1 MAAPLRRHGSA
12 RDEAGAGA
20 GGGECEAEE
29 APGGVPARF
38 GGAESGPGPKTLTPQ
53 AKREAVTVM
62 GARTEI
68 SERRA
73 CRLVGLSRTVLH
85 YEPKLSAPNM
95 QLGERIG
102 EVAAERRRFG
112 YRRIHALLR
121 REGLHANHKR
131 VYRLYRQAGLMV
143 TRRRK
148 RARVAVEREP
158 LLLPSRPNEVWSMDF
173 VMDALS
179 SGRRLKC
186 LTVVDDFTKEAL
198 ELVLDHSITGE
209 YVTRALD
216 QAVRF
221 RGAPRAIR
229 TDQGPEFTGRALDQW
244 AYRNGVDLKL
254 IQAGKPTQNA
264 YIESFNGKFRD
275 ECLNEHWFATLAEA
289 RVLINEW
296 RRDYNER
303 RPHSALQYETPAEF
317 AARARNAWLCERANT
332 MQ

>member
-1 MAAPLRRHGSA
+1 MAMS
-12 RDEAGAGA
+12 E
-20 GGGECEAEE
+20 
-29 APGGVPARF
+29 
-38 GGAESGPGPKTLTPQ
+38 
-53 AKREAVTVM
+53 
-62 GARTEI
+62 RTEI

-85 YEPKLSAPNM
+85 YEPKMSEPNLE
-95 QLGERIG
+95 LGERIG
-102 EVAAERRRFG
+102 EHAAARRRFG

-121 REGLHANHKR
+121 REGSQANHKR
-131 VYRLYRQAGLMV
+131 VYRSYRFAGLAV
-143 TRRRK
+143 ARRRK

-158 LLLPSRPNEVWSMDF
+158 LLLPTSPNQVWSMDF

-186 LTVVDDFTKEAL
+186 FTVVDDFTNEAI

-289 RVLINEW
+289 RVLINQW

-303 RPHSALQYETPAEF
+303 RPHSALDYLTPSEF
-317 AARARNAWLCERANT
+317 AARARTTSSCERVKT
-332 MQ
+332 MENST

>member
-1 MAAPLRRHGSA
+1 MAMS
-12 RDEAGAGA
+12 E
-20 GGGECEAEE
+20 
-29 APGGVPARF
+29 
-38 GGAESGPGPKTLTPQ
+38 
-53 AKREAVTVM
+53 
-62 GARTEI
+62 RTEI

-85 YEPKLSAPNM
+85 YEPKMSEPNLE
-95 QLGERIG
+95 LGERIG
-102 EVAAERRRFG
+102 ELAAARRRFG

-121 REGLHANHKR
+121 REGSQANHKR
-131 VYRLYRQAGLMV
+131 VYRLYRLAGLAV
-143 TRRRK
+143 ARRHK

-158 LLLPSRPNEVWSMDF
+158 LLLPAGPNEVWSMDF

-186 LTVVDDFTKEAL
+186 LTVVDDFTKEAI

-216 QAVRF
+216 QVVRF

-303 RPHSALQYETPAEF
+303 RPHSALDYLTPSEF
-317 AARARNAWLCERANT
+317 AARARTTSSCERVKT
-332 MQ
+332 MENST

>member
-1 MAAPLRRHGSA
+1 MAMS
-12 RDEAGAGA
+12 
-20 GGGECEAEE
+20 
-29 APGGVPARF
+29 
-38 GGAESGPGPKTLTPQ
+38 S
-53 AKREAVTVM
+53 
-62 GARTEI
+62 RTEI

-85 YEPKLSAPNM
+85 YEPKMNEPNL

-102 EVAAERRRFG
+102 ELAAVRRRFG

-121 REGLHANHKR
+121 REGSRANHKR
-131 VYRLYRQAGLMV
+131 VYRLYRLAGLAV
-143 TRRRK
+143 ARRRK
-148 RARVAVEREP
+148 RARVAVEREA
-158 LLLPSRPNEVWSMDF
+158 LLRPTRPNEVWSMDF

-275 ECLNEHWFATLAEA
+275 ECLNEQWFATLAEA

-296 RRDYNER
+296 RQDYNER
-303 RPHSALQYETPAEF
+303 RPHSALDYLTPSEF
-317 AARARNAWLCERANT
+317 AARARTTSSCERVKT
-332 MQ
+332 MENST

>member
-1 MAAPLRRHGSA
+1 
-12 RDEAGAGA
+12 
-20 GGGECEAEE
+20 
-29 APGGVPARF
+29 
-38 GGAESGPGPKTLTPQ
+38 
-53 AKREAVTVM
+53 M
-62 GARTEI
+62 GTRTGI

-73 CRLVGLSRTVLH
+73 CRLVGISRTVLH
-85 YEPKLSAPNM
+85 YEPKMNEPNA
-95 QLGERIG
+95 QLGKRIG
-102 EVAAERRRFG
+102 ELAAERRRFG

-121 REGLHANHKR
+121 RHGLQANHKR
-131 VYRLYRQAGLMV
+131 VYRLYRLAGLAV
-143 TRRRK
+143 ARRRK

-158 LLLPSRPNEVWSMDF
+158 LLLPSGPNEVWSMDF

-216 QAVRF
+216 QVVRF

-244 AYRNGVDLKL
+244 AYRHGVDLKL
-254 IQAGKPTQNA
+254 IAPGKPTQNA

-289 RVLINEW
+289 RALIAAW
-296 RRDYNER
+296 RRDYNEQ
-303 RPHSALQYETPAEF
+303 RPHSALGYQTPVEF
-317 AARARNAWLCERANT
+317 AGRARTIPCERVKT
-332 MQ
+332 EEIV

>member
-1 MAAPLRRHGSA
+1 M
-12 RDEAGAGA
+12 
-20 GGGECEAEE
+20 GE
-29 APGGVPARF
+29 
-38 GGAESGPGPKTLTPQ
+38 KL
-53 AKREAVTVM
+53 
-62 GARTEI
+62 EI

-73 CRLVGLSRTVLH
+73 CRLVGVSRTVLH
-85 YEPKLSAPNM
+85 YEPTMSEQNAE
-95 QLGERIG
+95 LGARIA
-102 EVAAERRRFG
+102 ELAAARRRFG

-121 REGLHANHKR
+121 REGNQANHKR
-131 VYRLYRQAGLMV
+131 VYRLYRLAGLAV
-143 TRRRK
+143 ARRRK

-158 LLLPSRPNEVWSMDF
+158 LFLPERSNEVWSMDF

-186 LTVVDDFTKEAL
+186 LTIVDDFSKEA
-198 ELVLDHSITGE
+198 VDIVVDHTISGD

-216 QAVRF
+216 QAARF
-221 RGAPRAIR
+221 RGLPRAIR

-275 ECLNEHWFATLAEA
+275 ECLNEHWFSTLAEA

-296 RRDYNER
+296 RRDYNEE
-303 RPHSALQYETPAEF
+303 RPHSMLNYLTPSEF
-317 AARARNAWLCERANT
+317 AARARTTSSCERVKT
-332 MQ
+332 MDT